1 MTESQN
7 GGTIAWYD
15 YLLARRSLIL
25 QCLPQTYDARKEEQ
39 VECIMQALATDVGA
53 LYKTLAPKAYSNQ
66 VVGSS
71 TKLILNSHRS
81 IIRCNSS
88 F

>member
-1 MTESQN
+1 MTIC
-7 GGTIAWYD
+7 TK
-15 YLLARRSLIL
+15 L
-25 QCLPQTYDARKEEQ
+25 CLPQTYDARKEEQ

-66 VVGSS
+66 VVGLSF
-71 TKLILNSHRS
+71 KLILNSHRFF
-81 IIRCNSS
+81 ILLVIRHFDFDSGLL